1 MKLLCIFCWK
11 YVRVNG
17 QTVDTL
23 EKLCELIVAST
34 KYVRIE
40 LEGNLVAMV
49 DLNTKKKSRGQLL
62 KCHKVMFDISEDIE
76 KAFPC
81 LRRRIIGIILSRLIS
96 DSHFIVFLFVS

>member
-1 MKLLCIFCWK
+1 MTGEQISQVVLEDNINKGSTSFRDLE
-11 YVRVNG
+11 
-17 QTVDTL
+17 TVDTL

-62 KCHKVMFDISEDIE
+62 KCHKVMFDMSEDIE

-81 LRRRIIGIILSRLIS
+81 L
-96 DSHFIVFLFVS
+96 